1 MEFQFDF
8 RREYYGFS
16 AISGNLSQ
24 IPKWV
29 QEDMSK
35 WKSGDQ
41 FRILSKKTVDGVSVY
56 EEKLFKLELIET
68 RKGKY

>member
-8 RREYYGFS
+8 RRENYAS
-16 AISGNLSQ
+16 CAISGNLSQ

-68 RKGKY
+68 KKGKY

>member
-8 RREYYGFS
+8 RREHYGFS

-29 QEDMSK
+29 QEEMSE

-56 EEKLFKLELIET
+56 EQKLFKLELIET
-68 RKGKY
+68 KKGKY

>member
-8 RREYYGFS
+8 RREHYGS
-16 AISGNLSQ
+16 CAISSNLSQ

-41 FRILSKKTVDGVSVY
+41 FRILIKKMVNGVSVY

-68 RKGKY
+68 KKGKY